1 MSTKQ
6 DKKMSTQKV
15 IDFHLHTF
23 SSDGVLGPAELA
35 RRALVKGYAYLGLAD
50 HVDAATLFHNLSTS
64 LMAAET
70 LNGHLEGMFILPGV
84 ELTHVPPSAIAGL
97 VEKARSLGAS
107 HVVVHGETVM
117 EPVMPGTNMA
127 AILAGADILA
137 HPGLISDEEAALA
150 AEKGV
155 FLEISSRG
163 SHGISNG
170 HVVKMAKKHK
180 APLLINSDTHAPGD
194 LLTPE
199 HQRKVALSAG
209 LAEDEY
215 QEIMGRAKELAEFFY
230 ARARSPKHTVI

>member
-1 MSTKQ
+1 
-6 DKKMSTQKV
+6 MSTQKV

-23 SSDGVLGPAELA
+23 VSDGVLGPAELA
-35 RRALVKGYAYLGLAD
+35 RRALVQGYAYLGLAD
-50 HVDAATLFHNLSTS
+50 HVDAATLFHNLSTA

-84 ELTHVPPSAIAGL
+84 ELTHVPPIAIAGL
-97 VEKARSLGAS
+97 VEKTRSMGAAL
-107 HVVVHGETVM
+107 VVVHGETIA

-180 APLLINSDTHAPGD
+180 APLLINSDAHAPGD

-199 HQRKVALSAG
+199 RQRKVALSAG
-209 LAEDEY
+209 LTEEEY
-215 QEIMGRAKELAEFFY
+215 QNIMGRAKELAELFY
-230 ARARSPKHTVI
+230 ARARAPRHTSI